1 MKTSTIGVVG
11 SLLVSGAVSATGIVP
26 VLDLDF
32 SRTAIETLKKRG
44 IDDAC
49 IVAAPSPGTFTYCR
63 EGSSTLWQYQTLD
76 LVQQAKLLN
85 EGALAATDHGQITVV
100 QVDSPACDLEHGAPE
115 AEPTTFA
122 TLVLSLASLFLLI
135 GFRFTYLAIMH
146 GRYQPVAYSD
156 PRLERTISPLSA
168 HPSTIKA
175 LGAFGIAAA
184 LALIY
189 CGYLGF

>member
-11 SLLVSGAVSATGIVP
+11 SLLVSGAVAATGIAP

-44 IDDAC
+44 IEDAC
-49 IVAAPSPGTFTYCR
+49 IVAAQNPGTFTYCR

-85 EGALAATDHGQITVV
+85 EGARVATDHGQITVA
-100 QVDSPACDLEHGAPE
+100 QVDSAACDIEHQAPV
-115 AEPTTFA
+115 AELTTFA
-122 TLVLSLASLFLLI
+122 ALVLSLASLFLLI
-135 GFRFTYLAIMH
+135 GFRYTYLAIMREH
-146 GRYQPVAYSD
+146 YQPVAYPD
-156 PRLERTISPLSA
+156 PRLQRMTNPLSA

-184 LALIY
+184 LALVY